1 MYGFSTSGSLKSREI
16 PKHYYTLIKS
26 LAPATQAEY
35 TRLLEAF
42 FHALQLDDAYPS
54 IPHIVQFILDRWEAG
69 KSPSTSYKFIS
80 ALNKWYTSNMVQFHI
95 GKGHPATG
103 FANAHK
109 VDWEKTQRVKRIP
122 LQVKEVDIICK
133 TSPTGV
139 PLKQWRAY
147 VSIAWVFLL
156 RHSEIQGLTPCQLSS
171 YTDTK
176 GADIW
181 QVFIL
186 GAKTS
191 KSKKDKQYVRFPE
204 EDIPIKYIVYLNWFV
219 RQGEDFVWN
228 VGTFKN
234 HIDHI
239 RTTLKVPA
247 ENDAEFVFHCTR
259 HGRATWLSQMASY
272 SLEQVQ
278 SAGRWK
284 SKSSAYIYMH

>member
-1 MYGFSTSGSLKSREI
+1 
-16 PKHYYTLIKS
+16 
-26 LAPATQAEY
+26 
-35 TRLLEAF
+35 LLLAF
-42 FHALQLDDAYPS
+42 FKALKIDDAYPS
-54 IPHIVQFILDRWEAG
+54 ISRIVQFILDRWDAG
-69 KSPSTSYKFIS
+69 KSPATSFKLIA
-80 ALNKWYTSNMVQFHI
+80 ALNKWYTSHMVEFHI
-95 GKGHPATG
+95 GKAHPATG
-103 FANAHK
+103 FAKAHK
-109 VDWEKTQRVKRIP
+109 AHWEKTQRVERIP
-122 LQVKEVDIICK
+122 FFIKEVDIICK
-133 TSPTGV
+133 TSPTKNV

-156 RHSEIQGLTPCQLSS
+156 RHSEIQGLKPSQVKS

-181 QVFIL
+181 QVFIP

-204 EDIPIKYIVYLNWFV
+204 EDIPIKYIVYLNWFIK
-219 RQGEDFVWN
+219 QGDDFVWN
-228 VGTFKN
+228 VGSFKD
-234 HIDHI
+234 HVDHI
-239 RTTLKVPA
+239 RTTLKVPT

-272 SLEQVQ
+272 SLEQLQ